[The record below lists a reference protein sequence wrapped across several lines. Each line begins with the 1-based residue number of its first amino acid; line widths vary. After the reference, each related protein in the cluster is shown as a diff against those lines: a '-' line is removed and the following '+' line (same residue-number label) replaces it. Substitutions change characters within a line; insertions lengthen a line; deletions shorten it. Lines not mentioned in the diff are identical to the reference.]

1 MSARQI
7 ALPFRSKRI
16 DKSMNQNE
24 DLIGRSYDEDDAI
37 VTVIGLCLNDDRRVM
52 VQRDIDGRTWSMP
65 AWLMRLIFME
75 RNKKRAA

>member
-16 DKSMNQNE
+16 DQSMNPNE